1 MKTYTYRIIIEP
13 DEDGYH
19 GFAPLLKG
27 VHTSGKTIEETK
39 KNLEEAI
46 RCHLEG
52 LLKDKIIP
60 PRQEEVVE
68 GIQTFTFNA

>member
-1 MKTYTYRIIIEP
+1 MKTYAYRTIIVP

-19 GFAPLLKG
+19 GFAPLLRG
-27 VHTSGKTIEETK
+27 VHTFGKTIKETK

-52 LLKDKIIP
+52 LVKDNITP
-60 PRQEEVVE
+60 PREQDSLEL
-68 GIQTFTFNA
+68 IQTFTINA